1 MSDPTEALR
10 NAIFEYAVLLDNCG
24 VLEGTVGSK
33 TINSD
38 VQPLFTALHQVLA
51 GGTLSRVPIVVDGS
65 PDKTQV
71 EELDSRLNDAVTE
84 ANLFEKAYGD
94 SKFG

>member
-10 NAIFEYAVLLDNCG
+10 NAIFDYAVSLDNRG

-33 TINSD
+33 TINKD
-38 VQPLFTALHQVLA
+38 VQPLFAALHQVLA
-51 GGTLSRVPIVVDGS
+51 GGKLSQVPIVVDGS
-65 PDKTQV
+65 PDKTQID
-71 EELDSRLNDAVTE
+71 ELDSRLNEAVKE
-84 ANLFEKAYGD
+84 ANLYEKEHGD